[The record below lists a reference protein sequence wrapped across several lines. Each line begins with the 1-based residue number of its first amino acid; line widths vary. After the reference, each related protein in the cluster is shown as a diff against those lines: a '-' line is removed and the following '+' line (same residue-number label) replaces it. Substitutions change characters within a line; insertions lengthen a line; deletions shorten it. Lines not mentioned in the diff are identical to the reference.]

1 MREPPHRLLSLLE
14 TFDAGATAH
23 RAGRSLAAHLVA
35 TWRVLEGWAAPP
47 HVAAAG
53 LIHSIYGTEAFDVAS
68 AGHDTGSRARVRR
81 AAGDAAEAL
90 AYAFCALERRA
101 LLADPFAVPLRDRF
115 SGGDLD
121 LTRRQRAAL
130 AEILLA
136 NEIDLAFARK
146 AGDLAKVA
154 AKAAAVFVALKPALP
169 RRVLAAVRPLG
180 LR

>member
-1 MREPPHRLLSLLE
+1 MAEPPARLVSLLE
-14 TFDAGATAH
+14 ELAAGSTPH
-23 RAGRSLAAHLVA
+23 RAERTLAEHLVE
-35 TWRVLEGWAAPP
+35 TWRVLDGWGAPP

-53 LIHSIYGTEAFDVAS
+53 LIHSVYGTEAFDIAS
-68 AGHDTGSRARVRR
+68 TGHGSLARRRVRR

-90 AYAFCALERRA
+90 AYAFCALERRTW
-101 LLADPFAVPLRDRF
+101 LADPFAVPLRDRF
-115 SGGDLD
+115 CGGELD

-146 AGDLAKVA
+146 AGDVAKVA
-154 AKAAAVFVALKPALP
+154 AKAAPVFLALKPALP